1 MATIDLS
8 KTDDNQLVKE
18 HLLSIILCLCDLL
31 DDCGAFWVG
40 MAPDSHLQDMEEQKL
55 LVLVALGTA
64 VDMLCELCKIDR
76 AVSKGV
82 AWLYRQLQRFGKY
95 AVP

>member
-1 MATIDLS
+1 MATVDLS

-31 DDCGAFWVG
+31 DDCGALWVG

-82 AWLYRQLQRFGKY
+82 TWLYRQLQRFGKY